1 MICILRV
8 EHMTEITINGKLF
21 TFPTGTNLTD
31 VIGEIDTIDYQCRQ
45 GQCGKCLVE
54 VVKGSLGCASDREK
68 SFLELMD
75 LNPEKYRLLCQ
86 CCLKSESVVN
96 SFGGY

>member
-1 MICILRV
+1 
-8 EHMTEITINGKLF
+8 MTGITINGKLF
-21 TFPTGTNLTD
+21 NFPTGTNLSN
-31 VIGEIDTIDYQCRQ
+31 VIGEIDTIDYQCRR
-45 GQCGKCLVE
+45 GQCGRCLVE
-54 VVKGSLGCASDREK
+54 VVNGSLGIASDRER

-75 LNPEKYRLLCQ
+75 LNPKKYRLLCQ

>member
-1 MICILRV
+1 MF
-8 EHMTEITINGKLF
+8 N
-21 TFPTGTNLTD
+21 FPTGTNLSN
-31 VIGEIDTIDYQCRQ
+31 VIGEIDTIDYQCRR
-45 GQCGKCLVE
+45 GQCGRCLVE
-54 VVKGSLGCASDREK
+54 VVNGSLGVASDRER

-75 LNPEKYRLLCQ
+75 LNPKKYRLLCQ

>member
-1 MICILRV
+1 
-8 EHMTEITINGKLF
+8 MTGITINGKLF
-21 TFPTGTNLTD
+21 NFPTGTNLSN
-31 VIGEIDTIDYQCRQ
+31 VIGEIDTIDYQCRR
-45 GQCGKCLVE
+45 GQCGRCLVE
-54 VVKGSLGCASDREK
+54 VVNGSLGVASDRER

-75 LNPEKYRLLCQ
+75 LNPKKYRLLCQ